1 MRDTRIIII
10 GERLLINHRP
20 ARHKKPIERGTPLL
34 LYSCWKPKNPPP
46 PAAAH
51 DLFFPLQHQRRL
63 VGQGD
68 TATMAETDS
77 GAPEQAAM
85 AEVPPGQTNETEK
98 GNGDSDAPPA
108 AQEGEVTQAAEQT
121 TSSSAA
127 PQRDLGFKKVFKLGG
142 FKFTLKKDRE
152 EPPESV
158 TLLTVKDTDGEG
170 NGDFNGKVEEAQS
183 KQQVVENGA
192 DAAAVKDPEQKS
204 GEEAAASS
212 NENDTDDQKVV
223 HENGTKE
230 SAEEAVAS
238 ESHVGGFTA
247 HVTTPLR
254 KMFNNRLFAGLR
266 RKPSKA
272 EKDDKNH
279 QLGNEPLVQSTT
291 EPVNAETAVE
301 GNDLLPQAEE
311 KQSCAGALP
320 SEKSADATKVTEAL
334 QKQTTDINE
343 VVQEEAVIAIVKNEQ
358 SVEQSVAVLEQK
370 DEMCSQEIKLNEA
383 PKQENGNS
391 EQVACSATAENS
403 HPIEQEAGVVENSA
417 PSANSELTQDNV
429 DTRADPNA
437 SPDLTVQTSKTE
449 EMEQDLT
456 SPEKSKT
463 PSSPLKKFFK
473 GGSLKKLSLKRG
485 KEKEKSEGKAQTEVD
500 EQKPDETEATT
511 SHAFNQTAS
520 PSGIE
525 VDSQAPQSPTQPE
538 AAGPSEEAEGV
549 AEKKRDGIAPWS
561 SFKKLVKPRRRTKHN
576 SESDKEE
583 EPGEAGKTTTMS
595 STTSGVSA
603 GKEDSLTSEVDE
615 HVREGGKKKTEHLG
629 PNWEALICIG
639 SKKRGRKSS
648 DSDSSLQDLQKQK
661 DDAPAQGDSK
671 PESATEHDQQFED
684 VNLEVVSKTV
694 TNKEELPGK
703 DEVQSEQPKAEV
715 AEAPKNTVNWGSLK
729 RLVTPKKRN
738 KSKDH
743 DAQQGEKEDA
753 ENLENE
759 NGELQKETSSPPS
772 NSTSQHQESSH
783 GGTHSTWS
791 LKRFIPGKKRKSTKV
806 LADDVESATQAA
818 EVKGNDSDPDTPAVV
833 PLAEYDDEEQP
844 QVKVTDAAANSG
856 EALSCVQIGALS
868 DKAADCANVQE
879 TVTEAMVD
887 VGADDNVAN
896 VEVGV
901 GKVDCTVLQTDVLKI
916 VETGDEKSN
925 SKAPEM
931 VDAEQRESVCTE
943 QSIVVDSK
951 TVTKN
956 TTENVDSTIQ
966 LTSTSDL
973 VVSCSSE
980 VSTTNNAVSSVTCSI
995 SEEISNDLQT
1005 VISQTLEV
1013 TETSTFT
1020 SVVSEEMVVLTSSS
1034 IQAPLELLDTVE
1046 SLNEEQKSVEE
1057 LPSNVLVQQPV
1068 VMQLP
1073 VQAVEPEQA
1082 SDVEQSQISSIQN
1095 VLERPTQDGH
1105 GDVSSDAFVAHQ
1117 LEQIPED
1124 VNEFSQEERKGEITD
1139 EAAAA
1144 HGGGA
1149 GDDIAMLI
1157 QKAVRAVVGGAEI
1170 EAQCGELKQGLSETE
1185 TPPCDYATA
1194 AASVV
1199 EAAIEAA
1206 TAFVKEQTNVYEAED
1221 GAAVEVDLHEDES
1234 HPLPEADVQS
1244 DVISTESAQVYAS
1257 QGASQEVKGTG
1268 PLESKEV
1275 GTDEKVQNLSDRHQ
1289 NEAEALQEEPE
1300 IASERV
1306 TDGKEQVVQ
1315 SVENGFATTLAE
1327 EVQKDLGRD
1336 GESVT
1341 EVVTSGEECG
1351 DFQEEKDKAA
1361 VDEHEQVINEPIA
1374 CEREVLENSVNA
1386 NANKDSMDEV
1396 DPLKQEASLCNSI
1409 TEGVEFD
1416 GEDAVIIDGNVNPPE
1431 ELFEELSK
1439 QTNVVETI
1447 QEKLSMKLASLDGEE
1462 IHPAEPTVLASQ
1474 TPAQETTETAEP
1486 TGAL

>member
-1 MRDTRIIII
+1 ML
-10 GERLLINHRP
+10 GINYV
-20 ARHKKPIERGTPLL
+20 T
-34 LYSCWKPKNPPP
+34 
-46 PAAAH
+46 
-51 DLFFPLQHQRRL
+51 

-68 TATMAETDS
+68 TAAMAETDS
-77 GAPEQAAM
+77 AAPEQAAM

-98 GNGDSDAPPA
+98 VNGDSDAPPA

-192 DAAAVKDPEQKS
+192 DVAAVKDPEQKS
-204 GEEAAASS
+204 SEEAAASS
-212 NENDTDDQKVV
+212 IENDADDQKGV

-238 ESHVGGFTA
+238 ESPVGGFTA

-266 RKPSKA
+266 RKSSKA

-279 QLGNEPLVQSTT
+279 QLGNEPLVESTP
-291 EPVNAETAVE
+291 EPVIPEPAVE
-301 GNDLLPQAEE
+301 VNDLLPQAEE

-320 SEKSADATKVTEAL
+320 SEKSADATKESVLAAIDKVTEAL
-334 QKQTTDINE
+334 QKQTTDINDVE
-343 VVQEEAVIAIVKNEQ
+343 VAQEEAAVAILKSEQ
-358 SVEQSVAVLEQK
+358 SVEQSASVLEEK
-370 DEMCSQEIKLNEA
+370 AEMCSQEIKLNEA
-383 PKQENGNS
+383 PKQENVNG
-391 EQVACSATAENS
+391 EQVECSATIAENS
-403 HPIEQEAGVVENSA
+403 HPIAQEAGVVEISA
-417 PSANSELTQDNV
+417 PSATSELTQDKV
-429 DTRADPNA
+429 DTRTDPNV
-437 SPDLTVQTSKTE
+437 SPDGLTAQTSKTE
-449 EMEQDLT
+449 ETEQDLT
-456 SPEKSKT
+456 SPDKSKT
-463 PSSPLKKFFK
+463 PSSPLKKFFM
-473 GGSLKKLSLKRG
+473 GGPLKKLSLKRG
-485 KEKEKSEGKAQTEVD
+485 KEKEKSEGKAQTEVN

-511 SHAFNQTAS
+511 SHAYNQTAS

-525 VDSQAPQSPTQPE
+525 IDSQVPQSPTQPE
-538 AAGPSEEAEGV
+538 AADPSEEAEVV
-549 AEKKRDGIAPWS
+549 AEKKRDGITPWS
-561 SFKKLVKPRRRTKHN
+561 SFKKLVKPRRRTKNN

-595 STTSGVSA
+595 STTSGVSG
-603 GKEDSLTSEVDE
+603 GKEASLNSEVDE
-615 HVREGGKKKTEHLG
+615 HIKEDGGKKKTEHLG

-639 SKKRGRKSS
+639 SSKKRGRKSS

-661 DDAPAQGDSK
+661 DEAPAQGDSK
-671 PESATEHDQQFED
+671 PESSATEHDQQFED
-684 VNLEVVSKTV
+684 INLEVISKTV
-694 TNKEELPGK
+694 ANKEELPEK

-759 NGELQKETSSPPS
+759 NGELQKTTTPEENSSPPS
-772 NSTSQHQESSH
+772 NSTSHHQESSH

-791 LKRFIPGKKRKSTKV
+791 LKRFISGKKKSTKV
-806 LADDVESATQAA
+806 LADEVESATQAA
-818 EVKGNDSDPDTPAVV
+818 EVKGNDSTADTPTVV

-856 EALSCVQIGALS
+856 EALSYVQIGALS

-879 TVTEAMVD
+879 MVTEAVVD
-887 VGADDNVAN
+887 VGADGNDVN
-896 VEVGV
+896 VEVGA

-925 SKAPEM
+925 SRAPEV
-931 VDAEQRESVCTE
+931 VDAEQRESVGAE
-943 QSIVVDSK
+943 ESIVVASK

-956 TTENVDSTIQ
+956 TTENVDPTIQ
-966 LTSTSDL
+966 LTNTSDL

-980 VSTTNNAVSSVTCSI
+980 VSTTNNTVSSVTCSI
-995 SEEISNDLQT
+995 SEEISNDSQT
-1005 VISQTLEV
+1005 VISKTLEL

-1020 SVVSEEMVVLTSSS
+1020 SVVSEEMVVITSSS
-1034 IQAPLELLDTVE
+1034 IQAPPELLDTVE

-1057 LPSNVLVQQPV
+1057 LSRNVVVQQPV

-1082 SDVEQSQISSIQN
+1082 SDVEQLQTSSMQN
-1095 VLERPTQDGH
+1095 VVEGPTQDGH
-1105 GDVSSDAFVAHQ
+1105 GDVSSDVFVAHQ

-1124 VNEFSQEERKGEITD
+1124 VNELSQEERKGEIMV
-1139 EAAAA
+1139 AAAA
-1144 HGGGA
+1144 HAGGA

-1157 QKAVRAVVGGAEI
+1157 QKAVRAVVGGAEN
-1170 EAQCGELKQGLSETE
+1170 EGQCGELEQGLSETE

-1206 TAFVKEQTNVYEAED
+1206 TAFVKEHTNVYEAED
-1221 GAAVEVDLHEDES
+1221 SAAVEVDLHEDES
-1234 HPLPEADVQS
+1234 HPLPEANVQS
-1244 DVISTESAQVYAS
+1244 DVISTESAQVDAS
-1257 QGASQEVKGTG
+1257 QEASQEVKGTCR
-1268 PLESKEV
+1268 LESKEV
-1275 GTDEKVQNLSDRHQ
+1275 GADEKVQNLSDGHQ
-1289 NEAEALQEEPE
+1289 NEAEALQEEQE

-1306 TDGKEQVVQ
+1306 TDDKEQVVQ
-1315 SVENGFATTLAE
+1315 SVENGSAATPAE
-1327 EVQKDLGRD
+1327 EMQKDLGRD

-1341 EVVTSGEECG
+1341 QVVASGEACG
-1351 DFQEEKDKAA
+1351 DFQEEKDEAA

-1374 CEREVLENSVNA
+1374 CEREVLENYV

-1396 DPLKQEASLCNSI
+1396 DPLKLEASLCNSI

-1416 GEDAVIIDGNVNPPE
+1416 KEDAVIIDENVNPPE

-1439 QTNVVETI
+1439 QTNVMETI
-1447 QEKLSMKLASLDGEE
+1447 QEKLSKKSASFDSEE
-1462 IHPAEPTVLASQ
+1462 THRAEPTALAAQ
-1474 TPAQETTETAEP
+1474 MPAQETTEAPAAEP

>member
-1 MRDTRIIII
+1 ML
-10 GERLLINHRP
+10 GINYV
-20 ARHKKPIERGTPLL
+20 T
-34 LYSCWKPKNPPP
+34 
-46 PAAAH
+46 
-51 DLFFPLQHQRRL
+51 

-77 GAPEQAAM
+77 GPPEQAAM

-192 DAAAVKDPEQKS
+192 DVAAVKDPEQKS

-212 NENDTDDQKVV
+212 NENDTDDQKRV

-238 ESHVGGFTA
+238 ESPVGGFTA

-266 RKPSKA
+266 RKSSKA

-279 QLGNEPLVQSTT
+279 QLGNEPLVDSTP
-291 EPVNAETAVE
+291 EPVNAEHAVE
-301 GNDLLPQAEE
+301 VNDLLPQAEE

-334 QKQTTDINE
+334 QKQTTDINDVE
-343 VVQEEAVIAIVKNEQ
+343 VVQEEAAIAIVKN
-358 SVEQSVAVLEQK
+358 EQSVAVLEQK

-391 EQVACSATAENS
+391 EQVECSATADNS
-403 HPIEQEAGVVENSA
+403 HPIEQEAGVVEHSA
-417 PSANSELTQDNV
+417 PSANSELTEDKV
-429 DTRADPNA
+429 DTRAAPNV
-437 SPDLTVQTSKTE
+437 SPDGLTVQTSKTE
-449 EMEQDLT
+449 ETEQDVT
-456 SPEKSKT
+456 SPDKSKT
-463 PSSPLKKFFK
+463 PSSPLKKFFM

-525 VDSQAPQSPTQPE
+525 VDSQVPQSPTQPE

-549 AEKKRDGIAPWS
+549 AEKKRDGITPWS

-595 STTSGVSA
+595 STTSGVSG
-603 GKEDSLTSEVDE
+603 GKEDSLNSEVDE
-615 HVREGGKKKTEHLG
+615 HVKGGEKKKTEHLG

-639 SKKRGRKSS
+639 SSKKRGRKSS
-648 DSDSSLQDLQKQK
+648 DSDSSLQDLPKQK

-684 VNLEVVSKTV
+684 INLEVVSKTV
-694 TNKEELPGK
+694 TNKEELPEK

-759 NGELQKETSSPPS
+759 NGELQKTTIHEENSSPPS

-818 EVKGNDSDPDTPAVV
+818 EVKGNDSDTDTPAVV

-887 VGADDNVAN
+887 IGADDNDAN
-896 VEVGV
+896 VEVGA

-916 VETGDEKSN
+916 VEMDDEKSN
-925 SKAPEM
+925 SRAPEV
-931 VDAEQRESVCTE
+931 VDAEQRESVCAE
-943 QSIVVDSK
+943 ESIVVASK

-966 LTSTSDL
+966 LINTSDL
-973 VVSCSSE
+973 VVNYSSE

-995 SEEISNDLQT
+995 SEEISNDSQT

-1020 SVVSEEMVVLTSSS
+1020 SVVSQEMVVLTSSS
-1034 IQAPLELLDTVE
+1034 TQAPLELLDTVE

-1057 LPSNVLVQQPV
+1057 LPRNVVVQQPV

-1082 SDVEQSQISSIQN
+1082 SDVEQSQVSSMQN
-1095 VLERPTQDGH
+1095 VVERPTQDSH

-1124 VNEFSQEERKGEITD
+1124 ANEFSQEEKKGEIMV
-1139 EAAAA
+1139 EAAAHA
-1144 HGGGA
+1144 DGA

-1234 HPLPEADVQS
+1234 HPLPEAKVQS
-1244 DVISTESAQVYAS
+1244 DVISTESAQVDVS
-1257 QGASQEVKGTG
+1257 QGASQELKGTG

-1275 GTDEKVQNLSDRHQ
+1275 GTDEKVQNLSDGHQ
-1289 NEAEALQEEPE
+1289 NEAEALQEEPK

-1341 EVVTSGEECG
+1341 EVVASGEESG

-1361 VDEHEQVINEPIA
+1361 VDEHEQVINETIA

-1396 DPLKQEASLCNSI
+1396 APLKQEASLCNSI

-1447 QEKLSMKLASLDGEE
+1447 QEKLSMKLASFDSEE
-1462 IHPAEPTVLASQ
+1462 IHPAEPTVPASQ
-1474 TPAQETTETAEP
+1474 TPAQETTEAAEP